1 MRAVT
6 RAMLDDMPDPCDL
19 HLERAAGRCA
29 VMVGSAVLAVYA
41 ESDVVMR
48 NFAVTTARMAGFGG
62 TRVAEV
68 FGLSAPYVSTL
79 HAAALRDGSQALV
92 KQPGP
97 GRPRTLEGEALE
109 RARQWRAAGVSDR
122 EIGRR
127 LGMAGTTA
135 GRRLGP
141 RGAEAAAPEGRQ
153 GEAAACEPLVSVE
166 EAAGNDP
173 GCAAEPAAAPEAAA
187 DAGPVPGPEAVPGP
201 PRVPPAPVPPA
212 AAAAVPPGTR
222 PPPAPP
228 PAATA
233 WCRERAGRSR
243 RAGCGR
249 GMRGRCCCTRSGR
262 GPAPRTCW
270 PARRAG
276 SPPRRGCWRPS
287 APASGWDTP
296 RPSSS
301 STWRR
306 PRPGRWPGWWP
317 CRTCGPCARRWPA
330 SPTAPTRSGCS
341 RCSPPRCSPR
351 TR

>member
-109 RARQWRAAGVSDR
+109 RARQWRAAGGSDR
-122 EIGRR
+122 ESGRR

-212 AAAAVPPGTR
+212 AAAAVPPGGG
-222 PPPAPP
+222 AV
-228 PAATA
+228 AAGGGA
-233 WCRERAGRSR
+233 GGGLVPGAGGAVAEGRVRSRYAGALLLHAFGARAGAPNVL
-243 RAGCGR
+243 AG
-249 GMRGRCCCTRSGR
+249 
-262 GPAPRTCW
+262 A
-270 PARRAG
+270 AG
-276 SPPRRGCWRPS
+276 GQPWRGCWRRS

-306 PRPGRWPGWWP
+306 PRPGRWPGWWR